1 MSGPLGYHPRMT
13 APRLDLLAIGNA
25 IVDVIAPAGDP
36 LIASAGLVK
45 GSMRL
50 IGADEALALHAAM
63 AAPREICGGSA
74 ANTAVGIAALGG
86 RAGFVG
92 LVGPDALGSLFT
104 QDLRAAG
111 VEAHVPVERSAPT
124 ARCLV
129 LVSADGQRSMCTFPG
144 AAHLLSPTHVDAAA
158 VASAAIL
165 YLEGYLWDSPT
176 ARAAMEHGIAIAR
189 AAGRKVAIT
198 PSDIACVQRC
208 GDRFRALLASGA
220 VDMLFL
226 NRAEAEALA
235 GAPDLEDALAR
246 LAPQVELLVVTLGEH
261 GALALAGGE
270 RVHVPAAPAARVVDT
285 TGAGDLFAAGFLF
298 AYARGRPLDRC
309 LSLGARLAAHII
321 ADYGA
326 RPGRDLSAL
335 GR

>member
-1 MSGPLGYHPRMT
+1 MT

-25 IVDVIAPAGDP
+25 IVDVIAPADDA

-50 IGADEALALHAAM
+50 IGAGEALALHAAM
-63 AAPREICGGSA
+63 TAPREICGGSA

-86 RAGFVG
+86 RAGFMG

-104 QDLRAAG
+104 DDLRAAG
-111 VEAHVPVERSAPT
+111 VEAWVPVEQSAPT
-124 ARCLV
+124 ARCLI

-144 AAHLLSPTHVDAAA
+144 AAHMLAPAHVDPAA
-158 VASAAIL
+158 VAGAAVL

-176 ARAAMEHGIAIAR
+176 ARAAMEHAIAGAR

-208 GDRFRALLASGA
+208 GERFGALLASGA

-235 GAPDLEDALAR
+235 GAADLDAAIAR
-246 LAPQVELLVVTLGEH
+246 LAPQVGLLVVTLGEQ
-261 GALALAGGE
+261 GAVAVASDE
-270 RVHVPAAPAARVVDT
+270 RVLVPAAPAARVLDT
-285 TGAGDLFAAGFLF
+285 TGAGDLFAAGFLS
-298 AYARGRPLDRC
+298 AHARGRPLGDC
-309 LSLGARLAAHII
+309 LSLGARLAAQII

-326 RPGRDLSAL
+326 RPRRDLSAL
-335 GR
+335 SR

>member
-1 MSGPLGYHPRMT
+1 MT

-25 IVDVIAPAGDP
+25 IVDVIAPADDA

-50 IGADEALALHAAM
+50 IDADEALALHAAM
-63 AAPREICGGSA
+63 AAPRQICGGSA

-86 RAGFVG
+86 RVGFQG
-92 LVGPDALGSLFT
+92 LVGPDALGTLFT
-104 QDLRAAG
+104 EDLRTSR
-111 VEAHVPVERSAPT
+111 VEAHLPADPGGAPT
-124 ARCLV
+124 ARCLI

-144 AAHLLSPTHVDAAA
+144 AAHLLAPAHVAAEA
-158 VASAAIL
+158 VANAAIL

-176 ARAAMEHGIAIAR
+176 ARAAMEHAIGIAR

-208 GDRFRALLASGA
+208 GDRFRTLLASGA

-226 NRAEAEALA
+226 NQAEAEALA
-235 GAPDLEDALAR
+235 ASPDLGGAIAR
-246 LAPQVELLVVTLGEH
+246 LAPQVELLVVTLGEQ
-261 GALALAGGE
+261 GALAVTAGDC
-270 RVHVPAAPAARVVDT
+270 VQIPAAPARQILDT

-298 AYARGRPLDRC
+298 AHSRGRPLGDC

-326 RPGRDLSAL
+326 RPRRDLSAL
-335 GR
+335 AS

>member
-1 MSGPLGYHPRMT
+1 MSE
-13 APRLDLLAIGNA
+13 PRLDLLAIGNA
-25 IVDVIAPAGDP
+25 IVDVIAPADDA

-50 IGADEALALHAAM
+50 IGADEALALHGAM
-63 AAPREICGGSA
+63 TAPREIPGGSA

-86 RAGFVG
+86 RAGFMG
-92 LVGPDALGSLFT
+92 LVGADALGTLFT
-104 QDLRAAG
+104 DDLRSAG
-111 VEAHVPVERSAPT
+111 VEAHVPVEPGGAPT
-124 ARCLV
+124 ARCLI

-144 AAHLLSPTHVDAAA
+144 AAHMLAPAHVTPDAVAAA
-158 VASAAIL
+158 SIL

-176 ARAAMEHGIAIAR
+176 ARAAMEHAIAIAR

-208 GDRFRALLASGA
+208 GGRFRALLAAGSA
-220 VDMLFL
+220 DMLFL
-226 NRAEAEALA
+226 NQTEAEALA
-235 GAPDLEDALAR
+235 GTADLHAAIAR
-246 LAPQVELLVVTLGEH
+246 LAPQVELLVVTLGEQ
-261 GALALAGGE
+261 GAMAVAGGE
-270 RVHVPAAPAARVVDT
+270 RVHVPAAPVQRVLDT

-298 AYARGRPLDRC
+298 AHARGRPLADC
-309 LSLGARLAAHII
+309 LSLGGRLAAHII

-326 RPGRDLSAL
+326 RPSGDLSAL